1 MCYVAHLYST
11 AYDAYPAFDLFPIDY
26 GYKLSEKREFLE
38 MYKFDRN
45 LTPDS
50 IENVKIG
57 EDQGNNS
64 DEDDVE
70 AYDSDSQDEECNVEF
85 DDAQT

>member
-11 AYDAYPAFDLFPIDY
+11 AYDAYFAFDLFLIDY
-26 GYKLSEKREFLE
+26 GYKLSENRDFLE
-38 MYKFDRN
+38 MHQFDGN

-50 IENVKIG
+50 IEKLKID

-64 DEDDVE
+64 DEDDVDTNE
-70 AYDSDSQDEECNVEF
+70 FDSQDEECNVEF